1 MRLGGFVLRSGRFV
15 PRSPGLIVLIIGAVL
30 LTMLVVRGL
39 NIGPLQ
45 TDVIIIRAWFKEVG
59 AEGFSARYF
68 GVNQRHVLVGPL
80 YSFAYLLFGENDLP
94 YNIIFQGSR
103 ILEGV
108 FMGGVVYGITRRRAL
123 AVCAG
128 LALALTVIRVR
139 ELYQGI
145 NWFIEPTL
153 ALLLASSY
161 AYVRGLTSR
170 RQPSPPNHIAL
181 TPNPSPAGEG
191 CREGEW
197 RRTAWFVAA
206 NLLYIVS
213 ILIYESG
220 IPWFLV
226 NLYLG
231 WLLRADQ
238 PQRTRLWRTV
248 RDMLPSIVCAG
259 VLTFAVLFIYIPW
272 QGLAPDNSAASP
284 LRVFRQIGTILTF
297 PRLYMDTFRLTVGDG
312 YLGLIVVFAVV
323 AMVVGLGAI
332 RTSPP
337 KSSAPQ
343 TERATGVSQG
353 EACLAPT
360 SKQQALRRSP
370 TEAEAWDFLALF
382 ALAIL
387 MVVAATLVG
396 TSNQIGEEYLDRIT
410 FGRAAGIALF
420 WVTLIFWLCEL
431 LRTRW
436 KTVMAVGIAAAVL
449 IGPGFAWL
457 WIYQDYAHAARAEID
472 RIAAAI
478 LEVRRVVYSPVHFV
492 ILTDPDW
499 IVTRLNDASDVV
511 VHEAQQ
517 KVWDA
522 DGDASIDV
530 LKTGAYKEN
539 YTNIPGTCQTVNSQA
554 SAGMCLNMD
563 QIHSSRW
570 AFGGTHPNANVVIVR
585 YDARAGKMTILPA
598 LELKDLEQAG
608 YNITTAGP
616 TTLRT
621 NTERLAVPLAQKP

>member
-1 MRLGGFVLRSGRFV
+1 
-15 PRSPGLIVLIIGAVL
+15 LIVLIIGTVLLAVL
-30 LTMLVVRGL
+30 LVRGL

-59 AEGFSARYF
+59 AEGFTTRYF

-103 ILEGV
+103 VLEGV
-108 FMGGVVYGITRRRAL
+108 FMAGLVYSITRRRAL

-153 ALLLASSY
+153 VLLLASSY
-161 AYVRGLTSR
+161 AYVRGLTSSS
-170 RQPSPPNHIAL
+170 QTSPPDPLSKLWRGGNEGHSNL
-181 TPNPSPAGEG
+181 SRSGEKD
-191 CREGEW
+191 W
-197 RRTAWFVAA
+197 RRTAWYVAA
-206 NLLYIVS
+206 NLLFIVS

-238 PQRTRLWRTV
+238 SQRIRVWRAV
-248 RDMLPSIVCAG
+248 RDMLPSIVCAV

-284 LRVFRQIGTILTF
+284 LRIFRQIGTIITF
-297 PRLYMDTFRLTVGDG
+297 PRLYLDTLRLTVSDG
-312 YLGLIVVFAVV
+312 YLGLIVFFAVS
-323 AMVVGLGAI
+323 ALLLTLAI
-332 RTSPP
+332 LLTTQAKSPSP
-337 KSSAPQ
+337 LPPAGEGSGV
-343 TERATGVSQG
+343 RAS
-353 EACLAPT
+353 
-360 SKQQALRRSP
+360 
-370 TEAEAWDFLALF
+370 DFLALF

-387 MVVAATLVG
+387 MVLAATLVG
-396 TSNQIGEEYLDRIT
+396 TSNEIGEEYLDRIT

-420 WVTLIFWLCEL
+420 YVTLIFWLCDL

-436 KTVMAVGIAAAVL
+436 KTTLAAGITAAVL
-449 IGPGFAWL
+449 LGPGFAWL

-472 RIAAAI
+472 RITATI
-478 LEVRRVVYSPVHFV
+478 LDVRRAVYSPVHFV
-492 ILTDPDW
+492 ILTEPNW
-499 IVTRLNDASDVV
+499 IVTRLNDASDVI
-511 VHEAQQ
+511 VHEVQH
-517 KVWDA
+517 KLWDSG
-522 DGDASIDV
+522 GDATIDI

-539 YTNIPGTCQTVNSQA
+539 YANIPGTCQTVNSQA
-554 SAGMCLNMD
+554 SAGMCLNTD
-563 QIHSSRW
+563 QVHSSRW

-585 YDARAGKMTILPA
+585 YDSRAAKMTILPA
-598 LELKDLEQAG
+598 LSFNHLEVAG

-616 TTLRT
+616 TSLRT
-621 NTERLAVPLAQKP
+621 NTQRLAVPLATQP